1 LHSITHA
8 GGTPAK
14 MERLMR
20 YFDERD
26 RSAAKDGVNGFGRW
40 IASRPMQC
48 WGFFA
53 AGFVIA
59 RIIF

>member
-1 LHSITHA
+1 
-8 GGTPAK
+8 
-14 MERLMR
+14 MR